1 MEELGL
7 KMTDVVQYHLYIV
20 SCYVYCR
27 LESTN
32 LFLTTSINKFVINVY
47 KFDIENKNHISRL
60 YLTHEQQIQI
70 VFRMTFKQ
78 TKD

>member
-20 SCYVYCR
+20 SCYVYCK

-47 KFDIENKNHISRL
+47 KFDIENKIISHDCISHMSSKYR
-60 YLTHEQQIQI
+60 
-70 VFRMTFKQ
+70 
-78 TKD
+78 